1 MSTHGAPVGIFD
13 SGIGGLSIL
22 RSLQNERPA
31 EQYVYFA
38 DTAFAPYGEKG
49 EAHAVARSLAIAH
62 CLLEEH
68 GVKALVVA
76 CNTATAAAI
85 AALRARYPTL
95 PIVGVEPA
103 LRPALTLTRT
113 GHIGVMATRGT
124 VNSTKFIDLL
134 GTLADQARFTVTPC
148 DGLAHAIESQD
159 RSRIRALIQEYAS
172 ATGTFGTKNG
182 AIDTLVL
189 GCTHY
194 PLEQAEFRSVLG
206 PDVALVE
213 PGAAVARQ
221 LSRLLGPCQQG
232 ERTGH
237 ITWLTS
243 AADTGTLMQAVN
255 RWMPPNGAA

>member
-1 MSTHGAPVGIFD
+1 MSTHVAPVGIFD

-22 RSLQNERPA
+22 QSLQNERPA
-31 EQYVYFA
+31 EHYVYFA
-38 DTAFAPYGEKG
+38 DTAYAPYGEKG
-49 EAHAVARSLAIAH
+49 EAHAVARSLAIAR

-68 GVKALVVA
+68 GAKALVVA

-85 AALRARYPTL
+85 AALRSQYLTL

-103 LRPALTLTRT
+103 LKPALALTRT

-124 VNSTKFIDLL
+124 VNSAKFIDLL
-134 GTLADQARFTVTPC
+134 GTLVGQARFTVTPC
-148 DGLAHAIESQD
+148 DGLAQAIESQD
-159 RSRIRALIQEYAS
+159 RTKIRALVQEYTS
-172 ATGTFGTKNG
+172 ATGTFGTEIG

-206 PDVALVE
+206 PDIALVE

-221 LSRLLGPCQQG
+221 LSRLLGPCEQR

-243 AADTGTLMQAVN
+243 AEDNGPLMQAVN
-255 RWMPPNGAA
+255 RWMPPRGTH